1 MIPPFENPKEERGLS
16 GILSFENLLGTDN
29 PFSAIGS
36 FIKSKTGSG
45 LTGAEE
51 QQNAFQER
59 MSNTEYQRGV
69 ADMKAAGLNPALM
82 YENGAGGA
90 STPQGAAPG
99 ETASLSDVLALA
111 KLKKELRIMDE
122 EAETMRSDRN
132 LKEAQAG
139 EASARAELTRKQVNA
154 FDPLNQATLDNMLQD
169 LKNKKVQERLDEQ
182 GISESQAREA
192 LTINNAIL
200 SAMDAETRQQLNELN
215 ARLRIAE
222 IAESEG
228 RADRIKAEITE
239 LYARAALHAANSEM
253 LDQSVTNMMVEER
266 ILHLNERTKEFEV
279 SHQQAQWNWQRAGQV
294 TSAIIGAAGAA
305 AGLMTGYGVMQS
317 AGTNAQRLLWQQSI
331 QPQNSFDVKGSG
343 MVYAPGNSFN
353 PYALP

>member
-16 GILSFENLLGTDN
+16 GILSFEGLGN
-29 PFSAIGS
+29 VLGG
-36 FIKSKTGSG
+36 FIKSKTGAG

-139 EASARAELTRKQVNA
+139 ETLARAELTRKQVNA

-192 LTINNAIL
+192 LTLNNAIL
-200 SAMDAETRQQLNELN
+200 AAMDAETRQTLNDLN

-228 RADRIKAEITE
+228 RTKRISAEINELYQRAILEAANAHNLDQATINAAVQEGILRYDEQKNAFEVDHLKADR
-239 LYARAALHAANSEM
+239 NW
-253 LDQSVTNMMVEER
+253 R
-266 ILHLNERTKEFEV
+266 I
-279 SHQQAQWNWQRAGQV
+279 AGQV
-294 TSAIIGAAGAA
+294 TSAVIGAAGAA

-317 AGTNAQRLLWQQSI
+317 AGVNAQRLLWQQSI
-331 QPQNSFDVKGSG
+331 QPQNPFDVKGSG
-343 MVYAPGNSFN
+343 MIYAPGNSFN